1 MALYL
6 NSIRKFLDGDLSR
19 STVAEIERECS
30 IKVSDAKRLTKS
42 GIIVKRALEEYIKYS
57 DALLDVIKKEC
68 MSAESCLFAAS
79 SAFYNES
86 YIEGEKKT
94 VTISLPPDETAALLN
109 SEIDAFYFYYDDK
122 FLKSNMLKAEE
133 KKYFCP
139 EIEMSSKDELKNLEN
154 LEIEDLYGRV
164 LYVPQSPNN
173 RYIDMLVSDL
183 TSFHKKINIKTFPY
197 YCESI
202 EKRVIDE
209 QNLLLSFEPFRIR
222 EDAERKRVNWNYKVP
237 FGVLLPT

>member
-6 NSIRKFLDGDLSR
+6 DSIRKFLDGDLSR

-30 IKVSDAKRLTKS
+30 IKVSDSKRLTKS
-42 GIIVKRALEEYIKYS
+42 GIIAKRALEEYIKYS
-57 DALLDVIKKEC
+57 DALLEQIRKEC
-68 MSAESCLFAAS
+68 MSAESCLFTAS

-86 YIEGEKKT
+86 FIKGEKK
-94 VTISLPPDETAALLN
+94 ILPFSLPPDEMAALLS
-109 SEIDAFYFYYDDK
+109 SEIDAFYFYFDEK
-122 FLKSNMLKAEE
+122 FLKANMLKAEE

-164 LYVPQSPNN
+164 LYVPQSSSNK
-173 RYIDMLVSDL
+173 YIDMLVSDL
-183 TSFHKKINIKTFPY
+183 SSFHKKINIKTFPY

-222 EDAERKRVNWNYKVP
+222 EDAERRRVNWNYKVP